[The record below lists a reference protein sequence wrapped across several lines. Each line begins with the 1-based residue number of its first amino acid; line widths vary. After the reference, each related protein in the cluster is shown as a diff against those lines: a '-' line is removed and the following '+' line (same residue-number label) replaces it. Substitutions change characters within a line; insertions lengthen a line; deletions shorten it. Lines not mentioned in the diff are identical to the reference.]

1 MILYKKGGALPKN
14 GDIKRSTRAGKKAM
28 VYMNG
33 WHHFGDKAY
42 KHNYSEEGR
51 KAATARHKKNL
62 TGDSDRAKAFR
73 IYWNKYWKKGGSVK
87 TTGK

>member
-1 MILYKKGGALPKN
+1 MILYKDGGKLPTN
-14 GDIKRSTRAGKKAM
+14 GTIKPSTREGKKAM

-33 WHHFGDKAY
+33 WHHFGDDAY
-42 KHNYSEEGR
+42 KHNYSDEGR
-51 KAATARHKKNL
+51 AAATARHKKNL

-87 TTGK
+87 KTGK